1 MRPKS
6 LNRPSIRSEHMART
20 PTVTRDRIPEKYR
33 EAFDHEVAISK
44 NAMENGP
51 GSVMINSPEMRK
63 RANHLVFYF
72 REESELPQN
81 IQEMVM
87 IMTAR
92 AKDCQYI
99 WFAHAA
105 RARKE
110 GISDAFVDALRD
122 KKPLPKLQGAEQIVV
137 DYATELF
144 GTNRVSDA
152 TFKTAI
158 DHFGALLLTELTTMM
173 GYYSMLALNVNAFE
187 VDVPTGGE
195 APLLV

>member
-1 MRPKS
+1 
-6 LNRPSIRSEHMART
+6 MART
-20 PTVTRDRIPEKYR
+20 PTATRDQVPEKYR
-33 EAFDHEVAISK
+33 AAFDSEVAISK
-44 NAMENGP
+44 NAMESGP

-122 KKPLPKLQGAEQIVV
+122 KKPLPKLEGAEQIVV

-144 GTNRVSDA
+144 DTNRVSDA

-173 GYYSMLALNVNAFE
+173 GYYSMLALNVNAFD

-195 APLLV
+195 EPLLV

>member
-1 MRPKS
+1 
-6 LNRPSIRSEHMART
+6 MART

-158 DHFGALLLTELTTMM
+158 DHFCALLLTELTTMM

>member
-1 MRPKS
+1 
-6 LNRPSIRSEHMART
+6 MART
-20 PTVTRDRIPEKYR
+20 PTVTRDQVPAKYR
-33 EAFDHEVAISK
+33 EAFDSEVAISR
-44 NAMENGP
+44 NAMENWP
-51 GSVMINSPEMRK
+51 GSVIINSPEMRK

-81 IQEMVM
+81 IQEMAM
-87 IMTAR
+87 ILTAR

-122 KKPLPKLQGAEQIVV
+122 RKPLPKLEGAEQIVV
-137 DYATELF
+137 NYATELF
-144 GTNRVSDA
+144 GTNRVSDS
-152 TFKTAI
+152 TFKAAI
-158 DHFGALLLTELTTMM
+158 DHFGAQLLTELTTMM
-173 GYYSMLALNVNAFE
+173 GYYSMLALNVNAFD

-195 APLLV
+195 PPMVV

>member
-1 MRPKS
+1 
-6 LNRPSIRSEHMART
+6 MART
-20 PTVTRDRIPEKYR
+20 PTVTRDDVPEKYR
-33 EAFDHEVAISK
+33 EAFDHEVAISRH
-44 NAMENGP
+44 AMENGP

-72 REESELPQN
+72 REESALPQN
-81 IQEMVM
+81 IQELAM
-87 IMTAR
+87 ILTAR

-122 KKPLPKLQGAEQIVV
+122 KKPVPKLSGAEQIVV
-137 DYATELF
+137 DYATELL
-144 GTNRVSDA
+144 GSNRVSDA
-152 TFKTAI
+152 TFKAAL
-158 DHFGALLLTELTTMM
+158 DHFGAQLLTELTTMM
-173 GYYSMLALNVNAFE
+173 GYYCMLAFNVNAFE

-195 APLLV
+195 APLVV

>member
-1 MRPKS
+1 MT
-6 LNRPSIRSEHMART
+6 RT
-20 PTVTRDRIPEKYR
+20 PTVTRDQVPEKYR

-87 IMTAR
+87 ILTAR

-105 RARKE
+105 RARKV

-122 KKPLPKLQGAEQIVV
+122 KKPLPKLSGAEQIVV

-144 GTNRVSDA
+144 AVNRVTDA

-158 DHFGALLLTELTTMM
+158 DYFGALLLTELTTMM
-173 GYYSMLALNVNAFE
+173 GYYSMLALNVNAFD

-195 APLLV
+195 APLVV

>member
-1 MRPKS
+1 
-6 LNRPSIRSEHMART
+6 MART
-20 PTVTRDRIPEKYR
+20 PTVTRNQVPEKYR
-33 EAFDHEVAISK
+33 DVFDSEVAISR

-81 IQEMVM
+81 IQEMAM
-87 IMTAR
+87 ILTAR
-92 AKDCQYI
+92 DKDCQYI

-105 RARKE
+105 KARE
-110 GISDAFVDALRD
+110 QGISDAFVDALRD

-144 GTNRVSDA
+144 STNRVSEA
-152 TFKTAI
+152 TFKAAL
-158 DHFGALLLTELTTMM
+158 DHFGALLLTELTTIM

-195 APLLV
+195 APLVV